1 MTDTIMK
8 LICCMSLLALVGTVS
23 GAGYVTAEKAGI
35 IPMSASPEISS
46 QGEPT
51 PISGDKCDDCR
62 NARESRCSGLNWW
75 DHAWC
80 YWWQSLI
87 CQWTVCFI

>member
-8 LICCMSLLALVGTVS
+8 LICCITLLALVGTVS
-23 GAGYVTAEKAGI
+23 GAGYIGAEKTGI
-35 IPMSASPEISS
+35 IPMSASPGISS
-46 QGEPT
+46 QGEHSI
-51 PISGDKCDDCR
+51 ISGDKCDDCR
-62 NARESRCSGLNWW
+62 NARESKCSGLNWW

-87 CQWTVCFI
+87 CQWTDCFI